1 MGLRHHGLSLSRREG
16 ARDAR
21 VARHRTRALSGT
33 LSRRLGHRSSSDTP
47 CFEIRAWGEPRPPL
61 GAAGEAGVT
70 KPVWSIEE
78 IEGAMEA
85 I

>member
-1 MGLRHHGLSLSRREG
+1 LF
-16 ARDAR
+16 RDK
-21 VARHRTRALSGT
+21 SM
-33 LSRRLGHRSSSDTP
+33 
-47 CFEIRAWGEPRPPL
+47 GEPRPPL